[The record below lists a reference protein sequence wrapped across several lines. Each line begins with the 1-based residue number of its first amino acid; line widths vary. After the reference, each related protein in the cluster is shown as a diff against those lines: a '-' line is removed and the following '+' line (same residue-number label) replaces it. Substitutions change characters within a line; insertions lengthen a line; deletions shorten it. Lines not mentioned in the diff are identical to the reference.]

1 MAKEKDPLADYFPSP
16 EEEYSAYKKRKRE
29 KEERMRQMAA
39 KEEERIRQEQ
49 IKNIQSKTDFPA
61 LRTPTE
67 KESYLEEY
75 DEEFWEYSEYD
86 DFIPDERD
94 EYARSHG
101 FLNQYDRNQFA
112 EDTRGMYFLQKMNYL
127 IDHADEYGLN
137 DNVYYLLDSSSENH
151 VGFADAIVRECLYNN
166 RDGKNR
172 CFKFPTYSELKEKLE
187 TIHDNMIM
195 DVQTIEDLLA
205 QGKSRQW
212 NTKRYKSADGV
223 EFCVFNQLKT
233 PKLRLRAVAF
243 AICHRHWE
251 LKVEE

>member
-1 MAKEKDPLADYFPSP
+1 MRDRLYSDEDP
-16 EEEYSAYKKRKRE
+16 
-29 KEERMRQMAA
+29 
-39 KEEERIRQEQ
+39 
-49 IKNIQSKTDFPA
+49 
-61 LRTPTE
+61 
-67 KESYLEEY
+67 
-75 DEEFWEYSEYD
+75 DEEPDELWGDLYYL
-86 DFIPDERD
+86 PDERD
-94 EYARSHG
+94 EYARDHG
-101 FLNQYDRNQFA
+101 FLDQYDRNRFA
-112 EDTRGMYFLQKMNYL
+112 EETRGMYFSQKMSYL
-127 IDHADEYGLN
+127 VEHAEEYGLT
-137 DNVYYLLDSSSENH
+137 DCVYYLNGISSENH

-195 DVQTIEDLLA
+195 DVNEIEELLA

-233 PKLRLRAVAF
+233 PKLRLRAIAF

>member
-1 MAKEKDPLADYFPSP
+1 MRRLYSD
-16 EEEYSAYKKRKRE
+16 EEIS
-29 KEERMRQMAA
+29 
-39 KEEERIRQEQ
+39 ERIERGE
-49 IKNIQSKTDFPA
+49 
-61 LRTPTE
+61 
-67 KESYLEEY
+67 
-75 DEEFWEYSEYD
+75 WD
-86 DFIPDERD
+86 DYIPDDKD
-94 EYARSHG
+94 EFARSHG

-112 EDTRGMYFLQKMNYL
+112 KDTRGMDFLQKMNYL

-137 DNVYYLLDSSSENH
+137 DNVYYLSDSYSENH

-172 CFKFPTYSELKEKLE
+172 CFKFPTYSELKEKLKN
-187 TIHDNMIM
+187 IHHNMIM
-195 DVQTIEDLLA
+195 DVQTIEELLA

-233 PKLRLRAVAF
+233 PQQRLRAIAF

-251 LKVEE
+251 LEVEEK